1 MDTQLIAFREIDNFT
16 VTDEPRRNLNIT
28 DINYQHAVKTNH
40 GWFGGYA
47 LCKSSN
53 GFVLFHAVQTQYLK
67 TKWIQW
73 MYVSYLNYLLRTLLW
88 QNLRGVTAYYLAYK
102 LFVVINLSQCRIKI
116 SCSNKLFGV
125 LRKLILKN
133 SNCAQ
138 E

>member
-1 MDTQLIAFREIDNFT
+1 MDTQLIAFKEIDNFI
-16 VTDEPRRNLNIT
+16 VPDELRRNLNIT

-73 MYVSYLNYLLRTLLW
+73 MYEC
-88 QNLRGVTAYYLAYK
+88 
-102 LFVVINLSQCRIKI
+102 II
-116 SCSNKLFGV
+116 
-125 LRKLILKN
+125 LILFAQNTVMAKSEGRN
-133 SNCAQ
+133 SVSFGL
-138 E
+138 